1 MSANGQVGTQLKA
14 VAERRASQAMRRWR
28 PANYRHYV
36 ITALIV
42 VLCGLIGSVT
52 HALKLTEANIVMI
65 FLAGVAFVA
74 VRFGQGPAI
83 FAAVFGV
90 LVFDYFFVA
99 PFMSFAPSDAQY
111 FVTFGVMLGYGLL
124 VSTLASRLH
133 NQLHASQEQEH
144 RTSQLYTMTR
154 ELSTLSG
161 SHNLLQTASR
171 LLGDIFAG
179 EVFMFYRE
187 ADGTLQ
193 ILDREAMQAAEQAAD
208 PSAVQWVLENNR
220 SAGLGTDRHA
230 TATALFVPMIGS
242 LRTVGIVGI
251 QPQDPACFDD
261 PENVRMLET
270 CASLIALSIE
280 RDQLFVEAQQAQVL
294 VQTEQLRNSLLSA
307 VSHDLRTPLATIAVT
322 ASSLL
327 ENPGESNSATKEE
340 IVQTVVD
347 ESRRAARQV
356 DNLLGMA
363 RLNAGAVVLHRDWE
377 VLEELVGVAL
387 SRLRRELTGR
397 TVQVRIPDNFPLL
410 WVAGDLFEHVLV
422 NLLENV
428 IRYTPAD
435 SGVAI
440 SATTSGAASQIVV
453 ADQGPGLPAGSESKV
468 FDKFFRAGTVVA
480 DGQRGIGLGL
490 AICRAIIDAHGGRI
504 SAENQPGGGAAFTIE
519 LPRANE
525 SPESDQVNHVQ

>member
-1 MSANGQVGTQLKA
+1 
-14 VAERRASQAMRRWR
+14 
-28 PANYRHYV
+28 
-36 ITALIV
+36 
-42 VLCGLIGSVT
+42 
-52 HALKLTEANIVMI
+52 
-65 FLAGVAFVA
+65 
-74 VRFGQGPAI
+74 
-83 FAAVFGV
+83 
-90 LVFDYFFVA
+90 
-99 PFMSFAPSDAQY
+99 
-111 FVTFGVMLGYGLL
+111 
-124 VSTLASRLH
+124 
-133 NQLHASQEQEH
+133 
-144 RTSQLYTMTR
+144 MTR

-161 SHNLLQTASR
+161 THNLLQTASR

-179 EVFMFYRE
+179 KIFMFYRE
-187 ADGTLQ
+187 SDGKLQ
-193 ILDREAMQAAEQAAD
+193 MLDLPAIKDTSQEPD
-208 PSAVQWVLENNR
+208 LPAVQWVLQNNR
-220 SAGLGTDRHA
+220 SAGLGTDRHSNA
-230 TATALFVPMIGS
+230 AALFVPMIGS
-242 LRTVGIVGI
+242 LRTVGVIGV
-251 QPQDPACFDD
+251 QPQDPGCFDD

-327 ENPGESNSATKEE
+327 DDPAEPISATKVE

-363 RLNAGAVVLHRDWE
+363 RLTAGAVVLHRDWE

-397 TVQVRIPDNFPLL
+397 AVRVRIPEDFPLL
-410 WVAGDLFEHVLV
+410 WVAGDLFEQVLV

-428 IRYTPAD
+428 IRYTPAE
-435 SGVAI
+435 SGVEI
-440 SATTSGAASQIVV
+440 SASVNGAESQIVV

-468 FDKFFRAGTVVA
+468 FDKFYRAGTVVA

-490 AICRAIIDAHGGRI
+490 AICRTIVDAHDGRI
-504 SAENQPGGGAAFTIE
+504 SAANRPGGGAAFTIE
-519 LPRANE
+519 LPCPGDSSELIKATSASARYHVRCSEPGSAGDDCRGRGTDA
-525 SPESDQVNHVQ
+525 PLPAQVPGRIRLSFARGCVRRRGFAARGRKGPRHHFARPRPAGYGRPRPAD